1 VILIGIIG
9 RIGAGK
15 STVARLLAEHGAR
28 VIDADR
34 IAHEVLQD
42 ADVRRLLVER
52 FGPGVIMGGLSP
64 DAADIDRKAL
74 AGIVFGPTA
83 AHRRALA
90 ALEAIVH
97 PRVHESMEAL
107 LVGIAGEERKGGTEQ
122 VVVLDVPLLVRG
134 GWLDR
139 CDRIVVLECPDDVR
153 RARIAARFSGPQID
167 AREASW
173 NEQSPLAL
181 PPGKTV
187 TVDTSGDSAY
197 TRIQIDRLWS
207 ELSRRSHS

>member
-1 VILIGIIG
+1 MILIGIIG
-9 RIGAGK
+9 KIGAGK

-42 ADVRRLLVER
+42 AEVRRLLVER
-52 FGPGVIMGGLSP
+52 FGPELITRSQPLN
-64 DAADIDRKAL
+64 AADIDRKAL

-90 ALEAIVH
+90 DLEAIVH
-97 PRVHESMEAL
+97 PRVHERMETL
-107 LVGIAGEERKGGTEQ
+107 LAGIAGEERSGGAER
-122 VVVLDVPLLVRG
+122 VAVLDVPLLVRG

-153 RARIAARFSGPQID
+153 RARIAARFSGPQIE

-173 NEQSPLAL
+173 NEQSPRAL
-181 PPGKTV
+181 PAGKTS
-187 TVDTSGDSAY
+187 TVDTSGDPAY
-197 TRIQIDRLWS
+197 TRSRIDRLWP
-207 ELSRRSHS
+207 ELSRRSLS

>member
-1 VILIGIIG
+1 MILIGIIG

-34 IAHEVLQD
+34 IAHEVLHG
-42 ADVRRLLVER
+42 ADVRQLLVER
-52 FGPGVIMGGLSP
+52 FGPELITRSQPLN
-64 DAADIDRKAL
+64 AADIDRKAL

-83 AHRRALA
+83 VHRKALA
-90 ALEAIVH
+90 DLEAIVH
-97 PRVHESMEAL
+97 PRVHARMETL
-107 LVGIAGEERKGGTEQ
+107 LAGIAEEELSGGVEP
-122 VVVLDVPLLVRG
+122 VVVLDAPLLVRG

-153 RARIAARFSGPQID
+153 RARIAARFSGPQIE

-173 NEQSPLAL
+173 NEQSPRAL
-181 PPGKTV
+181 PAGKTS
-187 TVDTSGDSAY
+187 TVDTSGDPAY
-197 TRIQIDRLWS
+197 TRTQIERLWP
-207 ELSRRSHS
+207 ELSRRSIS